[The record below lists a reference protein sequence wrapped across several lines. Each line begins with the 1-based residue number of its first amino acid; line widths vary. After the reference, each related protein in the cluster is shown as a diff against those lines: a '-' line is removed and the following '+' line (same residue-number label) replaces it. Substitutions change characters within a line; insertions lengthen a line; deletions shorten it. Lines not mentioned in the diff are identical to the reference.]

1 MNSPDQ
7 PTQPTAPK
15 LNQRQRLLAEQ
26 LAAGVPREKAA
37 RAAGYTMGAKSA
49 DAAISNSPRLRE
61 YVRKLKDENVAT
73 ARISREQYI
82 GELAD
87 AFMALPKDSANW
99 PRAADLLAKAC
110 GFNEAQVVK
119 VECDPVAALLTAI
132 REKRAIPAAP
142 VIEMLPASIE
152 GGSDETA

>member
-7 PTQPTAPK
+7 TNQPTAPK

-61 YVRKLKDENVAT
+61 YARKLKDVA
-73 ARISREQYI
+73 
-82 GELAD
+82 
-87 AFMALPKDSANW
+87 M
-99 PRAADLLAKAC
+99 
-110 GFNEAQVVK
+110 QV
-119 VECDPVAALLTAI
+119 DIPVLTASQLNDEGRL
-132 REKRAIPAAP
+132 RESRAIGMEADV
-142 VIEMLPASIE
+142 VILIKDDFLVVDKESVAVRCHLQGDKSRFVPTAT
-152 GGSDETA
+152 GLDEDPF

>member
-7 PTQPTAPK
+7 TTHPTAPK

-61 YVRKLKDENVAT
+61 YVRKLKDENVAM

-87 AFMALPKDSANW
+87 AFMTLPKDSANW
-99 PRAADLLAKAC
+99 PRSADLLAKAC
-110 GFNEAQVVK
+110 GFNEPQVIK
-119 VECDPVAALLTAI
+119 VESDPITALMNAI
-132 REKRAIPAAP
+132 RERRPIQAHP
-142 VIEMLPASIE
+142 VIEMLPAQE
-152 GGSDETA
+152 EAEDEQL

>member
-7 PTQPTAPK
+7 TTQPTAPK

-87 AFMALPKDSANW
+87 AFMTLPKDSANW
-99 PRAADLLAKAC
+99 PRSADLLAKAC
-110 GFNEAQVVK
+110 GFNEPQVIK
-119 VECDPVAALLTAI
+119 VESDPITALMNAI
-132 REKRAIPAAP
+132 RERRPIQAHP
-142 VIEMLPASIE
+142 VIEMLPAQE
-152 GGSDETA
+152 EAEDEQL